1 MDEEK
6 KKKKQKE
13 VHDRIL
19 DAALEAIAQHKISG
33 TRVRLIADQAGIS
46 HGHLHY
52 YFDSKKELMLDL
64 LDNIIETFHSSREE
78 ALENTEFEGIDRLN
92 VFFQQKKESIIQKK
106 IPVTLFDFWVQ
117 GTIDETIRK
126 KMQSSYI
133 SWSADIKELLG
144 EAAAK
149 GTVSKKY
156 IDILPY
162 LMISIM
168 DGAAIQYILN
178 EESFDLDSYFELS
191 GDIIQQLL
199 SKT

>member
-52 YFDSKKELMLDL
+52 YFNSKKELILDL
-64 LDNIIETFHSSREE
+64 LDSIIESLFNSRKE
-78 ALENTEFEGIDRLN
+78 ALKSSEAEDLDKLDIFFE
-92 VFFQQKKESIIQKK
+92 QKRESIIQKK
-106 IPVTLFDFWVQ
+106 IPAALFDFWVQ

-126 KMQSSYI
+126 KMQTSYLG
-133 SWSADIKELLG
+133 WSGDIKELL
-144 EAAAK
+144 EKAAAK
-149 GTVSKKY
+149 GTVSEKY
-156 IDILPY
+156 IDMIPY

-168 DGAAIQYILN
+168 DGAAIQYLLN
-178 EESFDLDSYFELS
+178 EESFDLEKYFELS
-191 GDIIQQLL
+191 SEIIHKLL
-199 SKT
+199 Q